1 MSKCSIFRVEG
12 LTKHAERKL
21 KIAPWCAVHVRSY
34 YHTIASLLCSL
45 GVSPLYQLCL
55 EFVAGLYEDYVPML
69 HCLPALVQRAVR
81 DNHRKRCNLRNFTV
95 AQL

>member
-1 MSKCSIFRVEG
+1 MLHV
-12 LTKHAERKL
+12 TVAV
-21 KIAPWCAVHVRSY
+21 IA
-34 YHTIASLLCSL
+34 LLSTVLLL

-81 DNHRKRCNLRNFTV
+81 DNHRKLCNLRNFTF